1 MGRGKLPKFSQLV
14 QSWHLILTLGSLA
27 PEPLLPFVASYQPR
41 CHFKLLLC
49 YLLNSVW
56 ASENVSYQAC
66 YIYIYIYLHCT
77 ERRYPLKI
85 TKYQDGRKPHIKI
98 CAWLVMRR
106 GKG

>member
-49 YLLNSVW
+49 YLFNSVW

-66 YIYIYIYLHCT
+66 YIYISSLHGK
-77 ERRYPLKI
+77 KI
-85 TKYQDGRKPHIKI
+85 SPQNN
-98 CAWLVMRR
+98 
-106 GKG
+106 